1 MFSVIVCL
9 FAGILV
15 GYLLRRRNL
24 RRVEASITILIW
36 ILVFLLGI
44 EVGANRDVISAL
56 PRLGFD
62 ASLIA
67 IAGVIGSAGFAGLLW
82 RFSNRSI
89 DSEANKEEKEGGSGE
104 R

>member
-1 MFSVIVCL
+1 MFSVIACL

-15 GYLLRRRNL
+15 GYLCRRCNL
-24 RRVEASITILIW
+24 RRINYLITLLVW
-36 ILVFLLGI
+36 ILVFLLGG
-44 EVGANRDVISAL
+44 EVGGNWEVISAL

-67 IAGVIGSAGFAGLLW
+67 IAGVMGSAVFAKLLW
-82 RFSNRSI
+82 RFLNRSI
-89 DSEANKEEKEGGSGE
+89 DSKANKEEKEGDSGE